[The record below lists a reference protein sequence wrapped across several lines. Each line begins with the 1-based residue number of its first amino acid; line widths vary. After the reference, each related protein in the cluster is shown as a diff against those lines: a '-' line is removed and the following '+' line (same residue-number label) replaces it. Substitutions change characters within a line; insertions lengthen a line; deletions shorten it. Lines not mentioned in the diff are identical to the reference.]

1 MALFSEADEKAWK
14 DRYEAYAAKGKGNL
28 PPVDT
33 LSNRQT
39 DDKPIQSTIKN
50 QKRNYSNV
58 YKTFL
63 TFTKKSLRTQCQLSN
78 WCGPSIALID
88 VSKRFCVIKHYCV
101 WLVYCFINQIVV
113 TVNTINL
120 IAFWFIFCFQL
131 IMVNLLS
138 FTGFN

>member
-78 WCGPSIALID
+78 
-88 VSKRFCVIKHYCV
+88 
-101 WLVYCFINQIVV
+101 
-113 TVNTINL
+113 
-120 IAFWFIFCFQL
+120 
-131 IMVNLLS
+131 
-138 FTGFN
+138 